1 MKGKR
6 ILLAFI
12 LCVTLVFG
20 LVGCSTDSYTY
31 TLNYANL
38 KMSVGQEEQLRVTV
52 DPGKEIEVSYESSD
66 PAVASVSADGKVSA
80 VANGSAVIAVRADD
94 VTLVCSVSVVTVE
107 YVWGLNYGAA
117 ILGVGAE
124 IALVPFV
131 SPAKEFAC
139 AYSSSDPSVASVS
152 ADGTVK
158 GIAEGTAVI
167 TADAGGQTLECEVRV
182 SAEASQYAYTATTEI
197 YTLSLH
203 DALPIYTLSDRALDL
218 YETAEYRLSFA
229 VFPEKETKVTFTS
242 ADPAVASVDADGTVT
257 ARSEGETEIYAEADG
272 QRFVC
277 RVNVRAMYVLNYKA
291 AELRAGETLR
301 LAVSNTI
308 DGSVLSGVVFRS
320 DNEAAATV
328 DGSGCVTA
336 VREGFAVIAAE
347 VNGRTFECFV
357 TVAAGSAEEGQEG

>member
-20 LVGCSTDSYTY
+20 LVGCSTDSYIY

-38 KMSVGQEEQLRVTV
+38 KMSVGQEEQLSVTV

-80 VANGSAVIAVRADD
+80 VANGSAVITVRADD

-139 AYSSSDPSVASVS
+139 AYSSSDSSVASVS

-167 TADAGGQTLECEVRV
+167 TADVGEQTLECEVRV
-182 SAEASQYAYTATTEI
+182 SAEASHYA
-197 YTLSLH
+197 
-203 DALPIYTLSDRALDL
+203 YTLSDRALDL

-277 RVNVRAMYVLNYKA
+277 RVNVRAMYILNYKS
-291 AELRAGETLR
+291 AELKSGETLR

-328 DGSGCVTA
+328 DASGSVTA

-357 TVAAGSAEEGQEG
+357 TVTAGSAEEGQE

>member
-182 SAEASQYAYTATTEI
+182 SAEASQYAYT
-197 YTLSLH
+197 
-203 DALPIYTLSDRALDL
+203 LSDRALDL

-277 RVNVRAMYVLNYKA
+277 RVNVRAMYILNYKS

-357 TVAAGSAEEGQEG
+357 TVAAGSAEEGLEG

>member
-38 KMSVGQEEQLRVTV
+38 RMSVGQEEQLSVTV
-52 DPGKEIEVSYESSD
+52 DPVKEIEVSYESSD

-80 VANGSAVIAVRADD
+80 VANGSAVITAQADG

-167 TADAGGQTLECEVRV
+167 TADVGEQTLECEVRV
-182 SAEASQYAYTATTEI
+182 SAEASNYA
-197 YTLSLH
+197 
-203 DALPIYTLSDRALDL
+203 YTLSDRALDL

-229 VFPEKETKVTFTS
+229 VFPEKETEVTFTS

-277 RVNVRAMYVLNYKA
+277 RVNVRAMVVLNYKS

-301 LAVSNTI
+301 LAVSNAI

-328 DGSGCVTA
+328 DESGCVTA
-336 VREGFAVIAAE
+336 VREGFAVITAE

-357 TVAAGSAEEGQEG
+357 TVTAGSAEEGQEG

>member
-66 PAVASVSADGKVSA
+66 PAVASVSEDGKVSA

-182 SAEASQYAYTATTEI
+182 SAEASQYAYT
-197 YTLSLH
+197 
-203 DALPIYTLSDRALDL
+203 LSDRALDL
-218 YETAEYRLSFA
+218 YETSEYRLSFA

-328 DGSGCVTA
+328 DASGSVTA

-357 TVAAGSAEEGQEG
+357 TVAAGSAEEGQE

>member
-66 PAVASVSADGKVSA
+66 PAVASVPADGKVSA

-182 SAEASQYAYTATTEI
+182 SAEASQYAYT
-197 YTLSLH
+197 
-203 DALPIYTLSDRALDL
+203 LSDRALDL

-277 RVNVRAMYVLNYKA
+277 RVNVRAMYILNYKS

-357 TVAAGSAEEGQEG
+357 TVAAGSAEEGLEG